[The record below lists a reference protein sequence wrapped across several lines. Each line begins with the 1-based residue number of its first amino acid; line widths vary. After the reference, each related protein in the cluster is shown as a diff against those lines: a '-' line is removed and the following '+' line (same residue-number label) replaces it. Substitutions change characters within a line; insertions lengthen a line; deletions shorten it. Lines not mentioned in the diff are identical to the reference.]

1 MSDLIETSESSNLEA
16 VARLHAVVHQGPVLR
31 TRGPLGRVLRSLAL
45 RFMRPYIAYQDQVN
59 AAGVEAMEA
68 MQDRMTAYQVDLAET
83 LAELRRAEARRSS
96 TPK

>member
-1 MSDLIETSESSNLEA
+1 MSDVVETSESSNLEA
-16 VARLHAVVHQGPVLR
+16 VAKFHAVVHEGPVLR
-31 TRGPLGRVLRSLAL
+31 TRGPLGRVVRGFAL

-96 TPK
+96 TPE